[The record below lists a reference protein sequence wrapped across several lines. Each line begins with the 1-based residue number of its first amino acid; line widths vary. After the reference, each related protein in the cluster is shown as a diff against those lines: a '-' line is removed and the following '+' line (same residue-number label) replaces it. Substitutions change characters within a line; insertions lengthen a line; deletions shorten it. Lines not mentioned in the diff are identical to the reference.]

1 MEILEQLFERW
12 MESNLRNHDSIQYN
26 EDSRLKDGDWHLT
39 NLDQTADEFEQKM
52 EMVASQM
59 EKWMSGKAGA
69 K

>member
-12 MESNLRNHDSIQYN
+12 MESNLRKHDSIQRN
-26 EDSRLKDGDWHLT
+26 EDNRYDNVDQRLT
-39 NLDQTADEFEQKM
+39 NLDNTAGEFEQKM

-59 EKWMSGKAGA
+59 EKWMSGKAGE

>member
-12 MESNLRNHDSIQYN
+12 MESNLRKHDSIQRN
-26 EDSRLKDGDWHLT
+26 EDIRYDNVDQQLT
-39 NLDQTADEFEQKM
+39 NLDNTADEFEQKM
-52 EMVASQM
+52 EIVASQM